1 MPQSAQL
8 DDILVRGRFAHLDP
22 IGVVDIGS
30 NSVRLVVY
38 EGPSRAPT
46 PLFNEK
52 VLCGLGRSIA
62 SKGKLGA
69 EARERALNA
78 LARFRSIVEVLKV
91 KSVHVLATAAVREA
105 SDGADFIRDGE
116 KAMGARITVL
126 SGEQEAQYAAAGIM
140 MGFNAPDGLA
150 GDLGGGSLELI
161 EVKSGELRGATTLP
175 LGGLRLIDMSN
186 GERGRAERT
195 VEQHL
200 RGPAW
205 LHNGRGRP
213 FYAVGG
219 TWRSLARLHMAEIG
233 YPLRVAHGYSIKT
246 AEALA
251 FAEKVARAKKLNS
264 FRGIDVISRD
274 RRETLPFGAV
284 VLEGLLRRIQPSE
297 VVISVFGIREGLLYN
312 LLSPAD
318 RNRDPLLVFCHDY
331 ARLRSRSPEHALELC
346 RWTDALF
353 TPPGPEETDE
363 ERRLRQAVCMMSD
376 IGWRAHPDYRGEQ
389 SLAVIAH
396 AAYSG
401 VDHPGRAFIALS
413 VLYRHTNQV
422 TDALGSRLTGLLT
435 KRMLRRARLI
445 GAAIRAA
452 HMLSI
457 GMSGVIPKTRL
468 SYDGDKLVLTLP
480 KSMAPMAGERLDR
493 RFGLLAGLL
502 DRRPEVRFSG

>member
-1 MPQSAQL
+1 VTEFVQL
-8 DDILVRGRFAHLDP
+8 DDLLVRGRFAHLDP

-62 SKGKLGA
+62 SKGRLGG
-69 EARERALNA
+69 EARDRALKA
-78 LARFRSIVEVLKV
+78 LARFRAIVDVLHV
-91 KSVHVLATAAVREA
+91 KSLHVIATAAVREA
-105 SDGADFIRDGE
+105 FDGAEFIRDGE
-116 KAMGARITVL
+116 KAIGNRITVL

-140 MGFNAPDGLA
+140 MGFNHPDGLA

-161 EVKSGELRGATTLP
+161 EVKGGELRGATTLP
-175 LGGLRLIDMSN
+175 LGGLRLIDMTN

-200 RGPAW
+200 RGPSW
-205 LHNGRGRP
+205 LGHGRGRP

-219 TWRSLARLHMAEIG
+219 TWRSLARLHMAELG
-233 YPLRVAHGYSIKT
+233 YPLRVAHAYSIKT

-251 FAEKVARAKKLNS
+251 FAEKVARAKKLSS
-264 FRGIDVISRD
+264 FRGIEVISRD

-284 VLEGLLRRIQPSE
+284 VLAGLLRRIQPSE
-297 VVISVFGIREGLLYN
+297 VVTSVFGIREGLLYN

-318 RNRDPLLVFCHDY
+318 RERDPLLVFCLDY

-353 TPPGPEETDE
+353 VAPGPEESEE
-363 ERRLRQAVCMMSD
+363 ERRLRQAACMMSD

-413 VLYRHTNQV
+413 VLYRHTSQV
-422 TDALGSRLTGLLT
+422 TDILGSRLTGLLT
-435 KRMLRRARLI
+435 KRMLRRARLV

-457 GMSGVIPKTRL
+457 GMAGVIPRTRL
-468 SYDGDKLVLTLP
+468 TYEGERLVVTLP
-480 KSMAPMAGERLDR
+480 KSMSALAGERLSR
-493 RFGLLAGLL
+493 RFGALAGLL
-502 DRRPEVRFSG
+502 ERKPEIRFGS